1 MPFGRIRRACDLCLT
16 ISNYDSDSSNKDIA
30 RFGEFSFE
38 DLWFSRDENNLQI
51 DIAGTDH
58 QVTISNW
65 YSNTNYQLDSIE
77 VRASVLLN
85 NQVDQLVSV
94 MAAYSMPSGAG
105 NVIPQDI
112 KNELQP
118 VIAATRQTS

>member
-30 RFGEFSFE
+30 RFGDFSFE